1 MPSSV
6 SVSYSDIL
14 GDTTWGCGGRLMH
27 FALHYAAKYGN
38 SEVVELLLEATVP
51 VSAHQRTVR
60 TSHECFAMKSSETAL
75 YALCYNL
82 AMGYCFV
89 LCARARV
96 CVCVCVATDCGR
108 DRGTA

>member
-51 VSAHQRTVR
+51 VSAHQRTEWISRFLDAKKTNGHTAADVARDKNHPTIADKIDRAKR
-60 TSHECFAMKSSETAL
+60 TASTTQAVSQ
-75 YALCYNL
+75 
-82 AMGYCFV
+82 V
-89 LCARARV
+89 
-96 CVCVCVATDCGR
+96 
-108 DRGTA
+108 